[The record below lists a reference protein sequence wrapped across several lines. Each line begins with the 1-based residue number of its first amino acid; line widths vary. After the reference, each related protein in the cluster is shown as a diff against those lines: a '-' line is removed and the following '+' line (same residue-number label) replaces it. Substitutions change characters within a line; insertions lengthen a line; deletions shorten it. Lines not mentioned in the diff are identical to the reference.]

1 MCNGRYGPLFLPGA
15 YVENTIVLTLKK
27 LKTHFAESL
36 KGLYPSEEIQSFFNI
51 LSEKYLNLSR
61 IEIALNPEKT
71 VSETEAEKFQK
82 AIFRLKIHEPIQY
95 IIGETEFYGL
105 PFKVNKH
112 TLIPRPETE
121 ELVEWIYIEFSNQ
134 QSTINNQQFLDIG
147 TGTGCIAISLAK
159 NLPNAKV
166 SALDISEEALK
177 IAQQNAEMNKVK
189 IDFFQ
194 TDILAA
200 ETLPKK
206 YDVIISNPPYVREL
220 EKKQMQQN
228 VLKHEPESALYVSNE
243 DPLLFYRAISH
254 LAKKHLNPEGKLFFE
269 INEYL
274 ADELTALLEGEGFK
288 NIQVKKDIFGKD
300 RMIKCSLNEPAK

>member
-1 MCNGRYGPLFLPGA
+1 MKISDLKSIFKK
-15 YVENTIVLTLKK
+15 TLS
-27 LKTHFAESL
+27 E
-36 KGLYPSEEIQSFFNI
+36 LYPSEEIQSFFNI

-61 IEIALNPEKT
+61 IEIALNRDRRLT
-71 VSETEAEKFQK
+71 ETEAEKFQK
-82 AIFRLKIHEPIQY
+82 AILRLQNHEPVQY

-121 ELVEWIYIEFSNQ
+121 ELVEWILSGFPPSGARGI
-134 QSTINNQQFLDIG
+134 LDIG

-159 NLPNAKV
+159 NLPNAKI

-177 IAQQNAEMNKVK
+177 IAEANAKLNKVE

-206 YDVIISNPPYVREL
+206 YDVIVSNPPYVREL

-228 VLKHEPESALYVSNE
+228 VLKYEPHSALYVKDE
-243 DPLLFYRAISH
+243 DPLLFYRAISR
-254 LAKKHLNPEGKLFFE
+254 LAKNHLNPGGKLFFE

-274 ADELTALLEGEGFK
+274 AYEMTELLKAAGFK
-288 NIQVKKDIFGKD
+288 NIEIKKDIYGKD
-300 RMIKCSLNEPAK
+300 RMLKCKI

>member
-1 MCNGRYGPLFLPGA
+1 MK
-15 YVENTIVLTLKK
+15 ISK
-27 LKTHFAESL
+27 LKIEFQNALSR
-36 KGLYPSEEIQSFFNI
+36 LYPSEEIQSFFNI

-159 NLPNAKV
+159 NLSNAKV

-206 YDVIISNPPYVREL
+206 YDVIVSNPPYVCEL
-220 EKKQMQQN
+220 EKKQIQQN
-228 VLKHEPESALYVSNE
+228 VLKYEPHSALYVKDE
-243 DPLLFYRAISH
+243 DPLLFYRAISR
-254 LAKKHLNPEGKLFFE
+254 LAKNHLNPGGKLFFE

-274 ADELTALLEGEGFK
+274 AYEMTELLKAEGFK
-288 NIQVKKDIFGKD
+288 NIEIKKDIYGKD
-300 RMIKCSLNEPAK
+300 RMLKCKI